1 MLSETTLKRLC
12 KPAVYKRALR
22 AVESGEQVFRRSCSF
37 EEGEIVLNARV
48 DAQSSWDVA
57 HRTMVVLDEDA
68 ESVTYY
74 ECDCRALHASD
85 SPCDHVM
92 ALLIDFCQSPELYEG
107 YENRGGVRTTRNA
120 ARLMER
126 ADAAQG
132 ELLQTNLMPVG
143 AGSVRLEPVLGYEV
157 GFDVRFRIVGVKGSY
172 SLKSIGEFAER
183 VESGSFFSYGKSLA
197 FEHARYA
204 FAPDAWL
211 AAEFLVRAVQN
222 RRAYA
227 RERVTSRSMAA
238 TSPVQ
243 VGRELRLSGPEL
255 WELLDIYKDAGVQF
269 EDRSTSGT
277 ADAGV
282 RTMRI
287 ARDNPAVVVRIL
299 ELEDGG
305 CELVRPANQRVVS
318 VGGRA
323 LAWDANT
330 LYCCTASF
338 SKDVEMLSALLAN
351 PGERMVISERD
362 VPRFCSTTLRRLEG
376 CVAVDVPD
384 RLEDLRPLPCEL
396 EFYLDY
402 HRRQDLVVCD
412 PRAKYGDVVVPLLD
426 TSSWSEDE
434 PGSEGPVRDLRKES
448 HAREVMRHF
457 FVFREGRAYAQARG
471 EELGVVVYEAVSAL
485 QEIGSVYAYP
495 AFERLR
501 RTTRP
506 VIRVGLSVRSNLLNL
521 NLRLEGLPQE
531 ELAGLLSSY
540 SQRKRYHRLSD
551 GSFVNMQDANVG
563 EAGRVME
570 ELDLRPGSIEGS
582 MELPAYRALLL
593 DRMVAQD
600 DRDVSFEEYVSRV
613 RSAGRMDRKV
623 PSSLST
629 VLRSYQREGFR
640 WLSGLCELGL
650 CGILADEMG
659 LGKSIQLISFLLSF
673 REDAREVGPSLVVCP
688 SSLVYNWQAEF
699 ARFAPELV
707 VRVVSGLPQ
716 ERAEVRRMPGS
727 DVLITSYDLLRR
739 DVGEYED
746 MDFWCVALDEA
757 QYIKNPTT
765 QAAESVRRIR
775 SQNRVALTG
784 TPVENRLSELW
795 SIFDFLM
802 PGLLGSY
809 ERFRERF
816 ERPIVEDEDKQVAA
830 HLRDSLKPFI
840 LRRTKRDVARDLPEK
855 VEQIV
860 RTSMGSEQR
869 KLYDAQAYA
878 ARTEVQ
884 EHGDEGGGRFQILA
898 LLTRLRQIC
907 CDPRLLYEDYE
918 GMSCKTDAILT
929 LIRRVTDA
937 GEKMLV
943 FSQFTSY
950 LDVLAGRL
958 EEEGIAYYEIRGSTP
973 SSRRVEL
980 VNRFNSNSTPVFL
993 ISLKAGGT
1001 GLNLTGATVVVH
1013 ADPWWNE
1020 AAQNQ
1025 ATDRVHRIGQTRE
1038 VTVYKVIVSDTIEE
1052 RILELQQTK
1061 SELADAVVQGDV
1073 SSLSLASLTYE
1084 DLQDLLG

>member
-1 MLSETTLKRLC
+1 MLSETALKRLC
-12 KPAVYKRALR
+12 KPVVYRRALR
-22 AVESGEQVFRRSCSF
+22 TVETGEQIFKRSCSF
-37 EEGEIVLNARV
+37 EEGETVLNARV
-48 DAQSSWDVA
+48 DSQSSWENA
-57 HRTMVVLDEDA
+57 HRTMVVLDENA
-68 ESVTYY
+68 ESVVYY
-74 ECDCRALHASD
+74 ECDCRAMHAGD

-92 ALLIDFCQSPELYEG
+92 TILIDFCQDPERYEG

-120 ARLMER
+120 ARLMEK
-126 ADAAQG
+126 ADAIQG
-132 ELLQTNLMPVG
+132 DLLQAGLVPVG

-157 GFDVRFRIVGVKGSY
+157 GFDVRFRITGAKGSY
-172 SLKSIGEFAER
+172 SLKSIGEFVER
-183 VESGSFFSYGKSLA
+183 VEAGSFFAYGKNLA
-197 FEHARYA
+197 FEHMRYA
-204 FAPDAWL
+204 FAPDAWP
-211 AAEFLVRAVQN
+211 AVEFLVRAVQN
-222 RRAYA
+222 RRAFA

-238 TSPVQ
+238 TAPVQ
-243 VGRELRLSGPEL
+243 VGRELRLSAPEL
-255 WELLDIYKDAGVQF
+255 WELLGIYDEEGVQF
-269 EDRSTSGT
+269 EDRSQPG
-277 ADAGV
+277 AEDVAP
-282 RTMRI
+282 RAMRI
-287 ARDNPAVVVRIL
+287 TRDNPAVVVRIL

-323 LAWDANT
+323 LAWDNNT

-338 SKDVEMLSALLAN
+338 SKDVDMLSALLAN
-351 PGERMVISERD
+351 PSDRMVVSERD
-362 VPRFCSTTLRRLEG
+362 MQRFCSATLRRLEG

-384 RLEDLRPLPCEL
+384 GLESLRPLPCEL

-402 HRRQDLVVCD
+402 SKRQDMVVCD
-412 PRAKYGDVVVPLLD
+412 PRAKYGDVVVSLLD
-426 TSSWSEDE
+426 TVPLDDDASASHGIE
-434 PGSEGPVRDLRKES
+434 RDLRKES
-448 HAREVMRHF
+448 HAREVLRHY
-457 FVFREGRAYAQARG
+457 FVFRDGRAYAQARG
-471 EELGVVVYEAVSAL
+471 EDLGVVVYEAVAAL

-506 VIRVGLSVRSNLLNL
+506 AIRVGLSVRSNLLSL
-521 NLRLEGLPQE
+521 SLRLDGLPQE
-531 ELAGLLSSY
+531 ELAGILSSY
-540 SQRKRYHRLSD
+540 SLRKKYHRLAD
-551 GSFVNMQDANVG
+551 GSFVNMRDANVG
-563 EAGRVME
+563 EAGRVVE
-570 ELDLRPGSIEGS
+570 ELDLSPADIGDSV
-582 MELPAYRALLL
+582 ELPAYRALLL
-593 DRMVAQD
+593 DRMVEQD
-600 DRDVSFEEYVSRV
+600 ERDVSFEEYVSRV
-613 RSAGRMDRKV
+613 RSA
-623 PSSLST
+623 
-629 VLRSYQREGFR
+629 
-640 WLSGLCELGL
+640 GL

-673 REDAREVGPSLVVCP
+673 CEEAREVGPSLVVCP
-688 SSLVYNWQAEF
+688 SSLVYNWRAEF

-707 VRVVSGLPQ
+707 VRVVSGTPQ
-716 ERAEVRRMPGS
+716 ERAEVRLTLGS

-739 DVGEYED
+739 DIDEYEG

-765 QAAESVRRIR
+765 QAARSVRCLR
-775 SQNRVALTG
+775 SHNRVALTG

-816 ERPIVEDEDKQVAA
+816 ERPIVEDEDKRIAE

-840 LRRTKRDVARDLPEK
+840 LRRTKRDVAQDLPDK
-855 VEQIV
+855 VEQTV
-860 RTSMGSEQR
+860 RTSMGTEQR
-869 KLYDAQAYA
+869 KLYDAQTYL
-878 ARTEVQ
+878 ARAEMR
-884 EHGDEGGGRFQILA
+884 EHENEAGGGKFQILA

-918 GMSCKTDAILT
+918 GLSCKTDAILT
-929 LIRRVTDA
+929 LVRRVADA

-973 SSRRVEL
+973 SARRVEL
-980 VNRFNSNSTPVFL
+980 VNKFNSNNTPVFL

-1025 ATDRVHRIGQTRE
+1025 ATDRAHRIGQTRE

-1073 SSLSLASLTYE
+1073 SSVSLASLTRE
-1084 DLQDLLG
+1084 DLEDLLG